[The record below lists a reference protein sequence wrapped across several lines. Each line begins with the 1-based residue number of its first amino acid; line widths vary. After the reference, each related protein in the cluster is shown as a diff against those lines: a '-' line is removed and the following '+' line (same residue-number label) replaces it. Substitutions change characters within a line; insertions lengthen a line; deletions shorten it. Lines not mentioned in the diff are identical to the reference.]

1 MLNLM
6 YLHRHKLPKNLQYD
20 TAVKEMKIRENKY
33 EKMKYWRAVKLA
45 RFDDEHGGINS
56 LKEVRP
62 WPDCSC

>member
-33 EKMKYWRAVKLA
+33 EKMKYWRAVTFA
-45 RFDDEHGGINS
+45 CFDDEHRGINS
-56 LKEVRP
+56 LKEVHP
-62 WPDCSC
+62 WPDFSY

>member
-1 MLNLM
+1 M
-6 YLHRHKLPKNLQYD
+6 QYD

-33 EKMKYWRAVKLA
+33 EKMKYRRAVKFA